1 MEEIFKVNDKKSVCF
16 ILSSNEE
23 KIPKIDA
30 KIKFFAKALHYK
42 SKKFVFIEV
51 DLPEGK
57 KEIKEL
63 EINLNKI
70 PFIISDIESKY
81 PKNFLFRHKIKNVK
95 LNK

>member
-30 KIKFFAKALHYK
+30 KIKFFAKALQYK

-57 KEIKEL
+57 KK
-63 EINLNKI
+63 
-70 PFIISDIESKY
+70 
-81 PKNFLFRHKIKNVK
+81 
-95 LNK
+95 